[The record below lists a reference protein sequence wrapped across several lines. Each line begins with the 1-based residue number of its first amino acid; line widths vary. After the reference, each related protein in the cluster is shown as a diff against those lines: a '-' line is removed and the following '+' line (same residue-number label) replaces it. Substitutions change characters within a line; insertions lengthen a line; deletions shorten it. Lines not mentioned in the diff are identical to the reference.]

1 MLKSLDGIF
10 ALKVFPIRT
19 QITVSIYFLL
29 HINLVGD
36 LFMLPCVLHVNQ
48 INYLTWLIN
57 WLIYHNGSIHLYAQL
72 SK

>member
-1 MLKSLDGIF
+1 MLKSLNGIF

-29 HINLVGD
+29 YINLVGD

-57 WLIYHNGSIHLYAQL
+57 WLIHHKGSIH
-72 SK
+72 SWPII

>member
-57 WLIYHNGSIHLYAQL
+57 WLILHKGSIH
-72 SK
+72 SWPII

>member
-57 WLIYHNGSIHLYAQL
+57 WLIHHKGSIH
-72 SK
+72 SWPII